1 MQQSISKL
9 CADSLRTLAKDE
21 YGIKLKPAHA
31 HELVAAY
38 LGYRSKNALLAEK
51 KYPISDLA
59 KAEVVVMIPDEEI
72 DQRRRQLDGLPTEL
86 PDSYTL
92 GEAVYGPLFSDK
104 WWGSK
109 LPPFKSF
116 DKLAKVLLTNSS
128 QYDAAFPFHR
138 DIPTDHFVSVEAAE
152 DFVQLT
158 VVHAHSSKNEDSLAH
173 GYTTVTLPRVAG
185 RIGYGAPKLMPT
197 VLSGGMQVSLKS
209 LGVRP

>member
-1 MQQSISKL
+1 MQQSIPKL
-9 CADSLRTLAKDE
+9 CADSLRALAKDK

-72 DQRRRQLDGLPTEL
+72 DQRRRQLEGLSTEL

-92 GEAVYGPLFSDK
+92 GEAVYGPLFSDE
-104 WWGSK
+104 WWGSE
-109 LPPFKSF
+109 LPPFRGF

-138 DIPTDHFVSVEAAE
+138 DIPTDHFVSVQSAE
-152 DFVQLT
+152 DFVLLT
-158 VVHAHSSKNEDSLAH
+158 VVHAHAPKNEDSLAH
-173 GYTTVTLPRVAG
+173 GYTTITLPRVAG
-185 RIGYGAPKLMPT
+185 RIGYGTPKLMPT